1 MTDDGATFTDHQ
13 TEHESEQPADLPVLT
28 VVHHPNRA
36 FLGAR
41 YVLRDGEAVVFG
53 RGAPPFGAG
62 VLDDSRMSRRHVQV
76 ARTGPDVQVTDLG
89 SHNGTFVNGERI
101 TNRMLVI
108 GDALAFGGV
117 ILLLHY
123 GPVFHDQPHHP
134 TIVGVGAGIARV
146 ISQIHRA
153 APLEVTVLIQGET
166 GVGKELVARALHDAS
181 GRRGAFVPVNCGG
194 LSEGVLHSEIFGHE
208 RGAFSGAGAARGGLV
223 EAARG
228 GTLLLDEIGD
238 ASPSLQASLLR
249 LLEGGEYRA
258 VGSDRVLRSDA
269 RIVAATNVPLRHAVE
284 QQRFRQDLHGRLD
297 RFVIHVPPLRDRRED
312 ILPLATHF
320 AALMG
325 GADVSVSRPLALA
338 MVAHDWPQNVREL
351 HAVVEQALIEAGG
364 TGALKL
370 TDAMAARLR
379 PTAAA
384 APAAAGPAPSAPR
397 RDGPPPRPTAEQLQA
412 RLAALG
418 GNIKAL
424 ASELGIARTTLYR
437 WLKAANIDPDAHR
450 RG

>member
-1 MTDDGATFTDHQ
+1 MSDDGATYTDHQ
-13 TEHESEQPADLPVLT
+13 TEHEADQPTDLPVLT
-28 VVHHPNRA
+28 VVHHPNPA

-41 YVLRDGEAVVFG
+41 HVLRDGEAVVLG
-53 RGAPPFGAG
+53 RGASTFGAG
-62 VLDDSRMSRRHVQV
+62 VLDDPRMSRRHLQV
-76 ARTGPDVQVTDLG
+76 ARTGARVQVTDLG
-89 SHNGTFVNGERI
+89 SHNGSFVNGERFSE
-101 TNRMLVI
+101 RALAP
-108 GDALAFGGV
+108 GDAVALGGV
-117 ILLLHY
+117 ILLLHL
-123 GPVFHDQPHHP
+123 GPVFHDPPRHP
-134 TIVGVGAGIARV
+134 RIIGVGAGIARV
-146 ISQIHRA
+146 ISQIARS

-166 GVGKELVARALHDAS
+166 GVGKEVVARALHGAS

-297 RFVIHVPPLRDRRED
+297 RFVIHVPPLRERRED
-312 ILPLATHF
+312 IVPLAQYF
-320 AALMG
+320 ASQLG
-325 GADVSVSRPLALA
+325 GVGVSLSRPLVQA
-338 MVAHDWPQNVREL
+338 MLAHDWPQNVREL
-351 HAVVEQALIEAGG
+351 HAVVEQAYIETGG
-364 TGALKL
+364 GGPMKL
-370 TDAMAARLR
+370 TDGMAARLR
-379 PTAAA
+379 PTGPA
-384 APAAAGPAPSAPR
+384 APVPTASAAPR
-397 RDGPPPRPTAEQLQA
+397 REGPSARPTAEELRA
-412 RLAALG
+412 RLTALG

-437 WLKAANIDPDAHR
+437 WLKAAEIDPDALR